1 MNQPEPGGSSRDDQ
15 EPGRPSP
22 ISRCLITGVALALVA
37 TAIMAAFTWPAVYAQ
52 PRGVPVGLVAPQPQ
66 AASVAAALEQTRPH
80 EFTIRPYGDRAAAVA
95 AIRHR
100 DVYGAVVLGGEG
112 PPELLV
118 ASGASTVAT
127 QLISAMSAALGAPDQ
142 SATGR
147 PEVTDVVPLSPHDDR
162 GAGLSAF
169 FFPLLLGGLKG
180 GIFIAIGVQGTSR
193 RLLTL
198 AVLAGTAGLAVAV
211 VAQPVFRILGGS
223 FPLNVTAGGL
233 TIAAIAA
240 TVIGLRNL
248 IGLHGVGVGTVVIM
262 LFGSPISAAMLP
274 VEFLPRPWGTIGQFF
289 PPGASVSLIRSISYF
304 PDAPTATQWLVLCG
318 WTLAGCLLAVVSGG
332 RPSAWAR
339 SRTPPSTKIA

>member
-1 MNQPEPGGSSRDDQ
+1 MNQPDPGGSSGDDPK
-15 EPGRPSP
+15 PGRPSP
-22 ISRCLITGVALALVA
+22 INRCLITGAALALVA

-66 AASVAAALEQTRPH
+66 AASVVAALEQARPH
-80 EFTIRPYGDRAAAVA
+80 EFTIRRYGDRAAAVA

-100 DVYGAVVLGGEG
+100 DVYGAVVVGEG
-112 PPELLV
+112 RPELLV

-127 QLISAMSAALGAPDQ
+127 QLISAMTVALGAPDQ

-198 AVLAGTAGLAVAV
+198 AVLAGTAGVAVAI

-223 FPLNVTAGGL
+223 FLLNVAASGL

-304 PDAPTATQWLVLCG
+304 PDAPTTTQWLVLCG
-318 WTLAGCLLAVVSGG
+318 WTLAGCLLAVLAGQ

-339 SRTPPSTKIA
+339 SRTPPTTKIA